1 MKYIFS
7 LVLFCLIFQN
17 ALGEKVSRKMK
28 LAKFALTLRSLAKE
42 KEKLRK
48 LQTDGTEDSDTSVE
62 TTPPAGN
69 YTETKEDEK
78 ESGDATAENAVVNAT
93 KPVSVTPK
101 KTEDKK
107 ASVQVTK
114 FHGFRRPQT
123 RGPGLVKFGVFIY
136 FFGRPIVKFI
146 VLRLRITYAWGL
158 RLRDLQAATAE
169 SVRTDCEIIDKGLAG
184 KILSEEEGK
193 NVNYN
198 CSANATAG
206 DASTANFTLNTDVPL
221 TMVNSN
227 GTTESLSFDEVN
239 FNGDSNDA
247 ANNLQDSSQE
257 LGGVA
262 ILKNS
267 IASFDKYVL
276 TITGTFADSRRLRNL
291 ISDNTDVTMNIKNN
305 EDKTKTYNCKINGT
319 SLGSQSSLTCDT
331 SGDPL
336 KTTVGKMH
344 LSSGNSTDNTLVSVE
359 MLNPDTNST
368 TPVEYNGARNVFYSK
383 SSSGLSGGAIAG
395 IVIACVVVLAAASIA
410 AIMLRKPSPPI
421 DNTTVVNLKS
431 ENI

>member
-1 MKYIFS
+1 MKFIFS

-17 ALGEKVSRKMK
+17 ALGEKLSRKMK
-28 LAKFALTLRSLAKE
+28 LAKFALTLRSIAKE

-48 LQTDGTEDSDTSVE
+48 LGTDGAEDLDTAVA

-69 YTETKEDEK
+69 YTETKDDEK
-78 ESGDATAENAVVNAT
+78 ESGDATAANAVVNTT
-93 KPVSVTPK
+93 KPVSETPK
-101 KTEDKK
+101 QTENKK

-123 RGPGLVKFGVFIY
+123 QGPGLVNFGVFIY
-136 FFGRPIVKFI
+136 FFGRPIVSFI
-146 VLRLRITYAWGL
+146 VLRLRITYARGL
-158 RLRDLQAATAE
+158 RLRDLEAATAE
-169 SVRTDCEIIDKGLAG
+169 SVRTDCSITDKTLAG

-193 NVNYN
+193 NVNYD

-221 TMVNSN
+221 TMVNAN

-247 ANNLQDSSQE
+247 ANNLQDSTQKLS
-257 LGGVA
+257 GIA

-267 IASFDKYVL
+267 TASFDKYVL
-276 TITGTFADSRRLRNL
+276 TITGLLDKSRRLRNL
-291 ISDNTDVTMNIKNN
+291 EDNEVTMNIKNN
-305 EDKTKTYNCKINGT
+305 NDQTKTYSCQIQGTTNGA
-319 SLGSQSSLTCDT
+319 QSSLTCDT
-331 SGDPL
+331 SSDPL

-344 LSSGNSTDNTLVSVE
+344 LSSGNSSDTLYSIE
-359 MLNPDTNST
+359 MLNPDSNST

>member
-17 ALGEKVSRKMK
+17 SLGEKLSRKMK
-28 LAKFALTLRSLAKE
+28 LSKFALTLRSIVKE

-48 LQTDGTEDSDTSVE
+48 LETDKTEDSDTTE
-62 TTPPAGN
+62 ATTPPAGN

-78 ESGDATAENAVVNAT
+78 ESGDATAENAVVNVT
-93 KPVSVTPK
+93 KPVSETPK
-101 KTEDKK
+101 QTENKK

-123 RGPGLVKFGVFIY
+123 QGPGLVNFGVYIY
-136 FFGRPIVKFI
+136 FFGRPIVQFI
-146 VLRLRITYAWGL
+146 VLRLRITYARGL

-169 SVRTDCEIIDKGLAG
+169 SVRTDCEITEPSLAG

-193 NVNYN
+193 NVNYD

-221 TMVNSN
+221 TMVNAN

-247 ANNLQDSSQE
+247 ANNLQDSTQE
-257 LGGVA
+257 LTGVA

-291 ISDNTDVTMNIKNN
+291 ISDKQDVTMNIKNKDD
-305 EDKTKTYNCKINGT
+305 ETKTYLCKINGIIVNT
-319 SLGSQSSLTCDT
+319 PSSLTCDT
-331 SGDPL
+331 SSDPL

-344 LSSGNSTDNTLVSVE
+344 LSSGNSTDNTLVSIE
-359 MLNPDTNST
+359 MLNPDSNST

>member
-1 MKYIFS
+1 MKFIFS

-17 ALGEKVSRKMK
+17 ALGEKLSRKMK
-28 LAKFALTLRSLAKE
+28 LAKFALTLRSIAKE

-48 LQTDGTEDSDTSVE
+48 LGTDGAEDLDTAVA

-78 ESGDATAENAVVNAT
+78 ESGDATAENAVVNVT
-93 KPVSVTPK
+93 KPVSETPK
-101 KTEDKK
+101 QTENKK

-123 RGPGLVKFGVFIY
+123 QGPGLVNFGVFIY
-136 FFGRPIVKFI
+136 FFGRPIVSFI
-146 VLRLRITYAWGL
+146 VLRLRITYARGL
-158 RLRDLQAATAE
+158 RLRDLEAATAE
-169 SVRTDCEIIDKGLAG
+169 SVRTDCSITDKTLAG

-193 NVNYN
+193 NVNYD

-221 TMVNSN
+221 TMVNAN

-247 ANNLQDSSQE
+247 ANNLQDSTQKLS
-257 LGGVA
+257 GIA

-267 IASFDKYVL
+267 TASFDKYVL
-276 TITGTFADSRRLRNL
+276 TITGLLDKSRRLRNL
-291 ISDNTDVTMNIKNN
+291 EDNEVTMNIKNN
-305 EDKTKTYNCKINGT
+305 DDKTKTYSCQIQGTTNGT
-319 SLGSQSSLTCDT
+319 QSSLTCDT
-331 SGDPL
+331 SSDPL

-344 LSSGNSTDNTLVSVE
+344 LSSGNSSDTLYSIE
-359 MLNPDTNST
+359 MLNPDSNST

>member
-1 MKYIFS
+1 MKFIFS

-17 ALGEKVSRKMK
+17 ALGEKLSRKMK
-28 LAKFALTLRSLAKE
+28 LAKFALTLRSIAKE

-48 LQTDGTEDSDTSVE
+48 LGTDGAEDYDTAVA

-69 YTETKEDEK
+69 YTETKDDEK
-78 ESGDATAENAVVNAT
+78 ESGDATAENAVVNTT
-93 KPVSVTPK
+93 KPVSETPK
-101 KTEDKK
+101 QTENKK

-123 RGPGLVKFGVFIY
+123 QGPGLVNFGVFIY

-146 VLRLRITYAWGL
+146 VLRLRITYARGL

-169 SVRTDCEIIDKGLAG
+169 SVRTDCEIINKDLAG

-239 FNGDSNDA
+239 FNRDSNDA

-291 ISDNTDVTMNIKNN
+291 ISDNTNVTMSIKNN
-305 EDKTKTYNCKINGT
+305 DDEKKTYNCKIQGT

-331 SGDPL
+331 TGDPL